1 MYFNNPAQQ
10 NYDQRP
16 PQRKF
21 NKSGFKRYGQ
31 PGNCYSSPPAAKRP
45 NNGPQAPPPTAT
57 SDWSPHREQPNR
69 PSHPLTAAPSE
80 QVFRSPVLRGPR
92 GRTQPSR
99 EESPQ
104 TAVDSG
110 RPEPSK
116 ATCRNFLLLMYATSE
131 CAPQAVSG
139 AGTNR
144 PSTSLPH
151 IEASTPPPPTDPT
164 TSNEQKQ
171 PQFSASPKIIPRI
184 DFHKV
189 IDESLQRY
197 EEAFTKERA
206 AREAE
211 FEKERDAWRSE
222 RQKLHEDVER
232 QTKTFEHQQEVLLH
246 EQKAQLT
253 QEWDE
258 EKKRLEASREEE
270 LQVWKDK
277 YDKERK
283 RVERLMRAK
292 DDLAAKHSNVVD
304 RLKMQHEEALQK
316 LSADHYIE
324 KLGWQQ
330 QMTDEKQKNEQ
341 SVDEI
346 TRKYVERIEKM
357 QKQHAEEKK
366 ALTDAGEKWQKKLK
380 REHDKRIK
388 AEQELETLKSEMASK
403 LDAKEQEMSEHL
415 RQTFEAEWKS
425 KIVELESRL
434 QALRDNEERLTTE
447 NSFFQT
453 KSTSLEATNAT
464 LQATIDGFMNQEGD
478 LQKDLSE
485 RQTRIEE
492 LSQQVDTR
500 DKAIVGFANRIAA
513 LEKERVELEK
523 EARDKLLQFVREMD
537 ATFNKNKLPSRSE

>member
-1 MYFNNPAQQ
+1 MYFNNPSQQ

-21 NKSGFKRYGQ
+21 NKTGFKRYGQ
-31 PGNCYSSPPAAKRP
+31 PGNCYSSPTAPKRP

-57 SDWSPHREQPNR
+57 SDWSPHRGEPNR
-69 PSHPLTAAPSE
+69 PSHPLTASSSE
-80 QVFRSPVLRGPR
+80 QGIRNPVTTGLRG
-92 GRTQPSR
+92 GTQPSR

-104 TAVDSG
+104 TDVDSE
-110 RPEPSK
+110 RV
-116 ATCRNFLLLMYATSE
+116 
-131 CAPQAVSG
+131 PQAVSD

-144 PSTSLPH
+144 PSTSRPEK
-151 IEASTPPPPTDPT
+151 EAPTPPPPTDPT

-171 PQFSASPKIIPRI
+171 PQFSASPKTIPRI
-184 DFHKV
+184 DVHKV
-189 IDESLQRY
+189 IDESLLRY
-197 EEAFTKERA
+197 EEAFAKERA
-206 AREAE
+206 AREAD
-211 FEKERDAWRSE
+211 FATERNAWMAE
-222 RQKLHEDVER
+222 RRKLQEDFKR
-232 QTKTFEHQQEVLLH
+232 QEQTLKHQSEVLMH
-246 EQKAQLT
+246 EQKTQLT
-253 QEWDE
+253 QEWDG

-270 LQVWKDK
+270 LQAWKDK
-277 YDKERK
+277 YEKERK

-292 DDLAAKHSNVVD
+292 DDLAAKNSNVVD
-304 RLKMQHEEALQK
+304 RLKMQHEQALQK
-316 LSADHYIE
+316 LSDDHNTE
-324 KLGWQQ
+324 KAKWEQ

-341 SVDEI
+341 NVDEI
-346 TRKYVERIEKM
+346 TRKYIERIEKM

-366 ALTDAGEKWQKKLK
+366 ALTDANEKWQRKLK

-388 AEQELETLKSEMASK
+388 AEQELETLKSEMTSK
-403 LDAKEQEMSEHL
+403 LDAKEQEMSEDL
-415 RQTFEAEWKS
+415 RQKFEAEWKS
-425 KIVELESRL
+425 KIVELESQL

-453 KSTSLEATNAT
+453 KSTRLEATNAT

-485 RQTRIEE
+485 RQKRIEE
-492 LSQQVDTR
+492 LSEQVDTR

-537 ATFNKNKLPSRSE
+537 ASFNKNKPPSRSE